1 MEIREVIETL
11 KNNNE
16 ICRDG
21 SEGECP
27 YCEDEKCYC
36 AVALVVSV
44 LEEYIAIGTVEEC
57 QEAREKQIQ
66 KKPNITTGQNDTD
79 KLACCPTC
87 DSNVDWTYEGFWRKG
102 KRKYCHE
109 CGQAIDWSE
118 E

>member
-1 MEIREVIETL
+1 MKEYHVINILEGIYEDCVRDNDKEYMERNLALTEAVKALTEIQQYRE
-11 KNNNE
+11 
-16 ICRDG
+16 
-21 SEGECP
+21 
-27 YCEDEKCYC
+27 
-36 AVALVVSV
+36 
-44 LEEYIAIGTVEEC
+44 IGTVEEC
-57 QEAREKQIQ
+57 REAREKQMP

-118 E
+118 TV